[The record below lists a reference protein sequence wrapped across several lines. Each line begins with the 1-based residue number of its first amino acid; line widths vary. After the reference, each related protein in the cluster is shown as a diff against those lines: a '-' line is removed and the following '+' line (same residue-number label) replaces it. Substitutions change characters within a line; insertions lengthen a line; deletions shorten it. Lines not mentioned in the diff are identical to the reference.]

1 MLWRT
6 RALAEEAQKQA
17 DAVRDTTA
25 RLATE
30 LVILATDA
38 YAADPDQVVVCAS
51 DKAREADADAR
62 TAERIANNFSRLVA
76 PLTELRR
83 TGEELNHTYKV
94 LKDLSAALKTG
105 AFPKWLTLRRPSP
118 AHPRLPAA

>member
-17 DAVRDTTA
+17 DAARDTTA

-38 YAADPDQVVVCAS
+38 YAADPNQVVACAS

-62 TAERIANNFSRLVA
+62 TAERIADNFSRLVA

-83 TGEELNHTYKV
+83 TGEELNHAYKV

-118 AHPRLPAA
+118 AHPRPPAA

>member
-38 YAADPDQVVVCAS
+38 YALGLGMVEMIARSGGRLESLWLDEGFGPLDRSNLDAAIEALAS
-51 DKAREADADAR
+51 VAAR
-62 TAERIANNFSRLVA
+62 
-76 PLTELRR
+76 
-83 TGEELNHTYKV
+83 
-94 LKDLSAALKTG
+94 G
-105 AFPKWLTLRRPSP
+105 AWSWSYPTSEPWPTR
-118 AHPRLPAA
+118 

>member
-6 RALAEEAQKQA
+6 RALTEEAQKQA

-38 YAADPDQVVVCAS
+38 YAADPDQVVACAG

-62 TAERIANNFSRLVA
+62 
-76 PLTELRR
+76 
-83 TGEELNHTYKV
+83 
-94 LKDLSAALKTG
+94 
-105 AFPKWLTLRRPSP
+105 
-118 AHPRLPAA
+118 PRNG